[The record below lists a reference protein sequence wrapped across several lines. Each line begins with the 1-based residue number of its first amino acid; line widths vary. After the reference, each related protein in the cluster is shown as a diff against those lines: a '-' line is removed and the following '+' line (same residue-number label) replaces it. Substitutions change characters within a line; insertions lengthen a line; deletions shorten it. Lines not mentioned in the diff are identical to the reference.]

1 MRACVSSLVMA
12 ILVVVAPV
20 RAEVVEQSDGHFA
33 VSNTVT
39 VSVESGR
46 AFRAITAEVGQW
58 WDPVHTF
65 FGSAEALLFE
75 PRVGGCFCERLQD
88 GRGVEHLRVVY
99 TEPGRMIRLTGAIG
113 PLQGLAITG
122 VATWTLSETPSGT
135 TIEMCYSVAGHRT
148 GGLGELAAPVDAV
161 LAEQLAR
168 LKAYLD
174 SVPR

>member
-65 FGSAEALLFE
+65 FGSAEALLFDW
-75 PRVGGCFCERLQD
+75 G
-88 GRGVEHLRVVY
+88 
-99 TEPGRMIRLTGAIG
+99 
-113 PLQGLAITG
+113 
-122 VATWTLSETPSGT
+122 
-135 TIEMCYSVAGHRT
+135 
-148 GGLGELAAPVDAV
+148 GGLIWALLPAGTDLRARLGEFPGHATLIRGDRTRRAMFQPEPAPLAALSRGLRQRFDPKG
-161 LAEQLAR
+161 LFNPGLMG
-168 LKAYLD
+168 
-174 SVPR
+174 